1 MYSLSVRGCAGW
13 RTVRQG
19 APAAGGACCSHGLP
33 PGASPSGVGPA
44 VFSIGSAQVFIFVH
58 FISDAVSPEKNSPL
72 MVGCGYDLI

>member
-1 MYSLSVRGCAGW
+1 MF
-13 RTVRQG
+13 G
-19 APAAGGACCSHGLP
+19 AVQSGAQLDGEHPQLEEHAVHMGLP
-33 PGASPSGVGPA
+33 PGASHSGVGPA